1 MTEREKESRI
11 DTCVECCV
19 RDRDFSQKKVYRCEL
34 CERWF
39 CERHLEPRLAFIKD
53 LNAIENNPEIS
64 ALYHNEIEGKDDGH
78 PDFEYS
84 RRKFRELDI
93 EEKRRNELIKQA
105 LDRMNHYYDDL
116 EKITEPG
123 EEEPEEPK
131 PLDAEFDRKKRVEI
145 LLKEEEEIDK
155 GQPFRTK
162 EMTSNSGMI
171 SEGELHFKKAEGWEE
186 THSKRVRWKWIFTTI
201 LILAIVT
208 IALLAFYSY
217 PNLFRN
223 IVPNLSPTSYT
234 HEELVDYALSLINLD
249 RSSRGLLN
257 VSLSSIDSGQVHA
270 DNMFRNGFFSHWGTD
285 GSKPYMRYTL
295 AGGKG
300 AVTENIAAYL
310 QGSPSDPKIA
320 LKDLEFNMMYDDSA
334 SNWGHRDN
342 ILNSF
347 HNEVSIGISHDSNRL
362 YFIEDFIDDYVDW
375 STFTV
380 TQNQV
385 TLIGSLSKQVSL
397 SQVNVFYDS
406 LPMNLTAHQLDNSP
420 YDGSYTQ
427 GTFTGM
433 ALPPNYHSQQGITI
447 TAQTWIQS
455 ALAFQIKFDLSQV
468 FNAYGKGVYTIYL
481 QTTSQDSLTSYSI
494 WYN

>member
-1 MTEREKESRI
+1 M
-11 DTCVECCV
+11 
-19 RDRDFSQKKVYRCEL
+19 FRCSS

-39 CERHLEPRLAFIKD
+39 CEKHLKPRLAFIKD
-53 LNAIENNPEIS
+53 LRAIENIPEIR
-64 ALYHNEIEGKDDGH
+64 ALYYTEAQHEGGH

-93 EEKRRNELIKQA
+93 EEERRNELIKQA
-105 LDRMNHYYDDL
+105 LDRMNHYYDDV
-116 EKITEPG
+116 EEITKPDED
-123 EEEPEEPK
+123 ESEEPK
-131 PLDAEFDRKKRVEI
+131 PVDAEVDRKKRVEM

-162 EMTSNSGMI
+162 EMTPDSGMI
-171 SEGELHFKKAEGWEE
+171 SEGELHFKKAEGWKE
-186 THSKRVRWKWIFTTI
+186 TRRKRVKWKWILATI

-208 IALLAFYSY
+208 LALLVYNWN
-217 PNLFRN
+217 PDLFSN

-234 HEELVDYALSLINLD
+234 HEELVNYALTLINLD
-249 RSSRGLLN
+249 RSSRGLSN

-270 DNMFRNGFFSHWGTD
+270 DDMFRHSFFSHWGTD

-300 AVTENIAAYL
+300 AVAENIAAYL
-310 QGSPSDPKIA
+310 QGSPSNLKTA
-320 LKDLEFNMMYDDSA
+320 LKDLEFNMMYQDSA

-342 ILNSF
+342 ILNPF
-347 HNEVSIGISHDSNRL
+347 HNEVSIGISQDNNRL
-362 YFIEDFIDDYVDW
+362 YFVEDFIDDYVHW

-385 TLIGSLSKQVSL
+385 TLIGSLSQQVSL
-397 SQVNVFYDS
+397 SQVSIFYDS
-406 LPMNLTAHQLDNSP
+406 LPSNLTAHQLDNSP

-427 GTFTGM
+427 GTYAGM
-433 ALPPNYHSQQGITI
+433 VLPPNYQSQQGITI
-447 TAQTWIQS
+447 TAQTWVQS
-455 ALAFQIKFDLSQV
+455 ALAFQIEFDLSQV

-481 QTTSQDSLTSYSI
+481 QTTSQDSLTTYSI
-494 WYN
+494 WHD